1 MAIKVIVFD
10 FDGTLVESNQ
20 LKYDAYFELFPKEL
34 RFAELIR
41 SVLSEMYEK
50 SRYVIIE
57 TILRRLGETSNE
69 NLQQRCSELAEQYND
84 IVVAGAKT
92 CPEKEGA
99 NRLLE
104 SLNGKYKIY
113 VSSTTP
119 DTPLK
124 EIISSRNWGNY
135 FEDVIGYPHKKDQ
148 TLQQI
153 MRFENVQP
161 HETVVI
167 GDGQSDRQSAAAN
180 GCFFIHVTDN
190 FKLTEIGTMIAGLG
204 NQVI

>member
-1 MAIKVIVFD
+1 MEIRVIVFD

-20 LKYDAYFELFPKEL
+20 LKYDAYFELFPKEG
-34 RFAELIR
+34 RFTDVIR
-41 SVLSEMYEK
+41 FVLSEMYEE

-57 TILRRLGETSNE
+57 TILMRLNETTPE
-69 NLQQRCSELAEQYND
+69 ILQKRCSELAEQYND
-84 IVVAGAKT
+84 IVLAGAKT

-99 NRLLE
+99 GALLD
-104 SLNGKYKIY
+104 SLKEKYKVY

-124 EIISSRNWGNY
+124 EIISFRNWGSY
-135 FEDVIGYPHKKDQ
+135 FEDVIGFPHKKDQ
-148 TLQQI
+148 TLQRI

-161 HETVVI
+161 NEIVVV
-167 GDGQSDRQSAAAN
+167 GDGKSDRQSAAAI

-190 FKLTEIGTMIAGLG
+190 FKLAEIDSMIGGLG
-204 NQVI
+204 NQVV

>member
-1 MAIKVIVFD
+1 MTIKVIVFD

-20 LKYDAYFELFPKEL
+20 LKYDAYFELFPKEH

-41 SVLSEMYEK
+41 AVLSDMYEE

-57 TILRRLGETSNE
+57 TILRRLGETANE

-84 IVVAGAKT
+84 IVLAGAKT

-99 NRLLE
+99 NRLLK
-104 SLNGKYKIY
+104 SLNGKYKMY

-119 DTPLK
+119 DAPLK
-124 EIISSRNWGNY
+124 KIISFRNWDSY
-135 FEDVIGYPHKKDQ
+135 FENVIGYPHKKDQ
-148 TLQQI
+148 TLQEL
-153 MRFENVQP
+153 MRFESVQP

-190 FKLTEIGTMIAGLG
+190 FRLAEIRTMIAGLG